1 MNGTSREDDS
11 SVLLR
16 IESLCASTREGV
28 SILRDLSFD
37 VRRGERVA
45 LVGANGAGKTTTL
58 RCVARLFDSW
68 SGQILLSGVS
78 VRSFS
83 RRELARKIA
92 VVRQISDAFG
102 TFSARQIVATGR
114 LPYLAPFERLSKL
127 DVFIVEDALRRV
139 DALQFADRRLDS
151 LSGGER
157 QKILV
162 AAAFAQQPELL
173 LLDEPTT
180 FLDYRNQSE
189 ITDAVALWL
198 DDANAT
204 ALETTHDLNR
214 AALIA
219 DRVVALRE
227 GASVFVGE
235 GRKTTSSETLQAI
248 FDVQLTTAPHPS
260 TRTPMIV
267 PDAPKKRNEA
277 TSPPNPHELTF
288 PSTRPRARHA
298 TSWAV
303 VLTFA
308 TVAALFLFP
317 LLGRTVYPFDVWFQF
332 PTSERPLVDL
342 DAHARIFWGER
353 LPKTLLASLAGAS
366 LALAGLT
373 LQTLFRNALATPYT
387 LGIAGGA
394 SFGASSALHFSGLFA
409 ALGLPGALLGA
420 PLFVWFAG
428 LGACVST
435 SLVYALSRRA
445 RTPERALLAGVVVG
459 FFFSSLVLC
468 EQYLAN
474 PTQTFAALR
483 WTIGGLD
490 FCEPGSLWI
499 ASTSLVF
506 SAASLLYYARELDVS
521 TLGDD
526 RARALGVDVDK
537 LRRTLFLVSSILVG
551 VVVAFCGP
559 IGFVGL
565 IVPHGARLFVGS
577 EIRKLAPASIL
588 AGALFLSGCYTA
600 ARIAFFP
607 GVLPVGIVTSL
618 LGGPF
623 FLWALLRRKD
633 V

>member
-1 MNGTSREDDS
+1 MSATSKDDES

-16 IESLCASTREGV
+16 VESLDAKTREGV

-37 VRRGERVA
+37 VHSGERVA

-92 VVRQISDAFG
+92 IVRQISDAFG
-102 TFSARQIVATGR
+102 TFTARQIVETGR
-114 LPYLAPFERLSKL
+114 LPYLAPFERLSESDAL
-127 DVFIVEDALRRV
+127 IVDDALRRV
-139 DALQFADRRLDS
+139 GALKFAARRLDS

-173 LLDEPTT
+173 ALDEPTT

-189 ITDAVALWL
+189 IMEAVAIWL
-198 DDANAT
+198 HDFGAG

-227 GASVFVGE
+227 GTPVFIGSARE
-235 GRKTTSSETLQAI
+235 ATSRDALQAI
-248 FDVQLTTAPHPS
+248 FGAPLTTAPHPA
-260 TRTPMIV
+260 TQTPMIV
-267 PDAPKKRNEA
+267 PEAPRKREEK
-277 TSPPNPHELTF
+277 TSRSFVTESSF
-288 PSTRPRARHA
+288 PSTRPRTRNA
-298 TSWAV
+298 TSWTI
-303 VLTFA
+303 VLTVATAFA
-308 TVAALFLFP
+308 LLFFP
-317 LLGRTVYPFDVWFQF
+317 LLGRTVYPLDVWFQF
-332 PTSERPLVDL
+332 PTSERSLVEL
-342 DAHARIFWGER
+342 DAFARIFWGER
-353 LPKTLLASLAGAS
+353 LPKTLLAALAGAS

-387 LGIAGGA
+387 LGVASGA
-394 SFGASSALHFSGLFA
+394 SFGATSTLHFSGFFA
-409 ALGLPGALLGA
+409 SLGVPCALLGA
-420 PLFVWFAG
+420 PLFVW
-428 LGACVST
+428 GAAFGASAST
-435 SLVYALSRRA
+435 ALVYALSRRA
-445 RTPERALLAGVVVG
+445 RAPERTLLAGVVVG
-459 FFFSSLVLC
+459 FFFSSLVLF
-468 EQYLAN
+468 EQYLSN

-483 WTIGGLD
+483 WTVGGLD
-490 FCEPGSLWI
+490 FCEPGCLWI
-499 ASTSLVF
+499 ISTALLL
-506 SAASLLYYARELDVS
+506 AAAATSRYARELDVS

-537 LRRTLFLVSSILVG
+537 LRKLLFLVSSALVG

-565 IVPHGARLFVGS
+565 IVPHAARLFVGS
-577 EIRKLAPASIL
+577 EIRRLVPFSIL
-588 AGALFLSGCYTA
+588 AGALFLSGCHTI
-600 ARIAFFP
+600 ARIVIFP
-607 GVLPVGIVTSL
+607 SVLPVGIVTSL

-633 V
+633 D